1 MLPPKRTSHRRKRL
15 QQSPDVSN
23 AADVANNRVC
33 LVLLRMYRRRT
44 TLVGEHDD
52 PDAMRPFWSVIREE
66 RQLLRDAIGSLRR
79 RIVSKRSGRSRL
91 VACESEEDFPNYL
104 RELLDLSVSP
114 PEAQPDIE
122 VLMTL
127 ERGLFTDAP
136 GFRPLFDA
144 VQRQLEGRVAEQEM
158 ASDRNIEILSRLLGL
173 TDVESRL
180 LTLCYAIELGTLGS
194 RPFVSF
200 DSRARQLEAL
210 QAGLNLPNDQGLRLA
225 FSPKGNLVRSG
236 LLVPPSDRDRGTSDL
251 EDVLRLT
258 RQGSALIGTPL
269 NSIEAMAAIVLKP
282 LAPSQA
288 TIPLSWPHLEEKGSL
303 LQAVLSN
310 ALERRKHGIN
320 LLFYGAPG
328 TGKTEYAADLV
339 KRVGAEGYAIRDADD
354 DDGSASRSER
364 LANLNLSQR
373 FAPDGCSILVLD
385 EAEDIFQS
393 DYNNPLARLFGKQD
407 GGKSWM
413 NNVLEGNAKPVIW
426 ISNHVGHIDPAH
438 LRRFTYCLEF
448 PTTPRGVRRAIA
460 HAYLDMVGCS
470 PDLVDS
476 VASHAHV
483 APGLL
488 ASAANFAEMAGASG
502 AASDRAVRNLLVDNL
517 KAMGKEL
524 PAKVPERA
532 TRFDLQYLN
541 VKGQVRPDAVLD
553 GLQRLGRGTLL
564 LSGPPGTGKTQL
576 AAEIA
581 LRMGREL
588 IYKTASDINTM
599 WFGESERNVAR
610 MFTECDAASEVLFLD
625 EADTLLSAR
634 DASGQRADIA
644 VSAEFLRRIET
655 FDGIFVCSTNHAT
668 VLDPALMRR
677 FNFRLGFLPLNF
689 GQRHQMLCETAL
701 GWNPTSAQ
709 PLPQLDP
716 TDAARLGRLAQLT
729 PGDFANVVKRV
740 RTLQLSL
747 GLSQWLDELQAEHD
761 VKPNATQTAI
771 GFV

>member
-1 MLPPKRTSHRRKRL
+1 MIGIKHLSHIKKRTKR
-15 QQSPDVSN
+15 PTDEAHAAN
-23 AADVANNRVC
+23 AASNRVC
-33 LVLLRMYRRRT
+33 LVLLRIYRKGNAST
-44 TLVGEHDD
+44 EDLDQTE
-52 PDAMRPFWSVIREE
+52 AMRSFWPIIREE
-66 RQLLRDAIGSLRR
+66 KPLLRHAIGSMHRLTVKQGRR
-79 RIVSKRSGRSRL
+79 RSHVVEI
-91 VACESEEDFPNYL
+91 ESEEDFPDCL
-104 RELLDLSVSP
+104 RQLLDPGVVL
-114 PEAQPDIE
+114 PETQPEID
-122 VLMTL
+122 VLQALAT
-127 ERGLFTDAP
+127 GLFTDAP
-136 GFRPLFDA
+136 AFRPLFDA
-144 VQRQLEGRVAEQEM
+144 VEQKLEDKVTNHKV
-158 ASDRNIEILSRLLGL
+158 ASDRNIEILSGLLGL
-173 TDVESRL
+173 TDVERSL
-180 LTLCYAIELGTLGS
+180 LTLCFAIELSTLGS
-194 RPFVSF
+194 SPFSCF
-200 DSRARQLEAL
+200 SRQARQFEAL
-210 QAGLNLPNDQGLRLA
+210 QTGLNLPNDQGLRLA
-225 FSPKGNLVRSG
+225 LSTKGNLYRSG
-236 LLVPPSDRDRGTSDL
+236 LMVAEGHRNQDL
-251 EDVLRLT
+251 EDILRLT
-258 RQGSALIGTPL
+258 RQGSALIGTSL
-269 NSIEAMAAIVLKP
+269 NSIEEMASIVLKP

-288 TIPLSWPHLEEKGSL
+288 AIPLSWPHLEERGSL

-310 ALERRKHGIN
+310 ALEHRKHGIN

-339 KRVGAEGYAIRDADD
+339 KRVGAEGYAICDEDD
-354 DDGSASRSER
+354 ESGSASRSER
-364 LANLNLSQR
+364 LANLGLSQR
-373 FAPDGCSILVLD
+373 FAPDGSSILVLD
-385 EAEDIFQS
+385 EAEDIFQG
-393 DYNNPLARLFGKQD
+393 DYNSPMARLFGKQE

-413 NNVLEGNAKPVIW
+413 NNVLEGNPKPVIW

-460 HAYLDMVGCS
+460 HAYLDKVGCS
-470 PDLVDS
+470 PDLVEL

-502 AASDRAVRNLLVDNL
+502 PASDKAVRNLLVDNL

-532 TRFDLQYLN
+532 TRFDMQYLN
-541 VKGQVRPDAVLD
+541 VKGQISPDAVLD

-625 EADTLLSAR
+625 EADTLLGSR
-634 DASGQRADIA
+634 EASGHRADIA

-655 FDGIFVCSTNHAT
+655 FDGVFVCSTNHAT

-677 FNFRLGFLPLNF
+677 FNFRLGFLPLSF
-689 GQRHQMLCETAL
+689 AQRHQMLCETAL
-701 GWNPTSAQ
+701 GWDPGSA
-709 PLPQLDP
+709 LPIPDLDP
-716 TDAARLGRLAQLT
+716 TVAAHLGRLDQLT

-747 GLSQWLDELQAEHD
+747 DLPQWLDELQAEQD
-761 VKPNATQTAI
+761 VKPNAVQTAI